1 MWCGYPRLRA
11 RGRLVRQRRDR
22 GMPPRRIHRR
32 TGLVELSGVPPCAG
46 HVAPAPPPGA
56 RLLGAASMST
66 RTGIT
71 TFQCP
76 LALPTVPDGELDDVA
91 EADAARLVAAELH
104 EGDLVGGNE

>member
-1 MWCGYPRLRA
+1 MWCGCPRLRA
-11 RGRLVRQRRDR
+11 RCRLLRQRRDR

-32 TGLVELSGVPPCAG
+32 TGLVELSGVPPCAERL
-46 HVAPAPPPGA
+46 APAPPSGA
-56 RLLGAASMST
+56 RHPGTASVST

-91 EADAARLVAAELH
+91 EADAARLVAA
-104 EGDLVGGNE
+104 